1 MADPLLEVNG
11 LEVFYGDAQ
20 AIWDFG
26 FRVEKG
32 GIVALVGS
40 NGAGKT
46 TILRTISGLIHSRRG
61 EIEFMGRSLLR
72 CKPEEVV
79 SLGISHVPEGRKLF
93 TQLTVLENLELGA
106 FLKKNQSQ
114 AEESLEQVFTLFPI
128 LKKRTRQPAG
138 SLSGGEQQM
147 LAIGRAIMARPTLLL
162 LDEPSLGLAP
172 LVVNLM
178 FETVQTLNQKGMTI
192 ILVEQNVYQ
201 TLQLADYVYVLQT
214 GRLVLK
220 GPGAELLSN
229 PEFQRAYLGMNL

>member
-1 MADPLLEVNG
+1 
-11 LEVFYGDAQ
+11 
-20 AIWDFG
+20 
-26 FRVEKG
+26 
-32 GIVALVGS
+32 
-40 NGAGKT
+40 
-46 TILRTISGLIHSRRG
+46 
-61 EIEFMGRSLLR
+61 
-72 CKPEEVV
+72 
-79 SLGISHVPEGRKLF
+79 
-93 TQLTVLENLELGA
+93 
-106 FLKKNQSQ
+106 
-114 AEESLEQVFTLFPI
+114 
-128 LKKRTRQPAG
+128 
-138 SLSGGEQQM
+138 M

-229 PEFQRAYLGMNL
+229 PEFQRAYLGMNI

>member
-1 MADPLLEVNG
+1 MADPLLEVSG

-46 TILRTISGLIHSRRG
+46 TILRTISGLINPHQG
-61 EIEFMGRSLLR
+61 KINFNGRSLLR

-114 AEESLEQVFTLFPI
+114 AEEALEQVFTLFPI
-128 LKKRTRQPAG
+128 LKERTRQPAG

-220 GPGAELLSN
+220 GSGAELLSN
-229 PEFQRAYLGMNL
+229 PEFQKAYLGMNL

>member
-1 MADPLLEVNG
+1 MADPLLEVIG

-20 AIWDFG
+20 AIWNFG

-32 GIVALVGS
+32 KIVALVGS

-46 TILRTISGLIHSRRG
+46 TILKTISGLIPLHQG
-61 EIEFMGRSLLR
+61 KINFMGRSLLR

-128 LKKRTRQPAG
+128 LKKRTRQAAG

-147 LAIGRAIMARPTLLL
+147 LAIGRALMARPTLLL

-214 GRLVLK
+214 GRLVLN

>member
-1 MADPLLEVNG
+1 MADPLLEVSG

-32 GIVALVGS
+32 GIIALVGS

-46 TILRTISGLIHSRRG
+46 TLLRTISGLIHPHQGKIDFR
-61 EIEFMGRSLLR
+61 GRSLLR

-79 SLGISHVPEGRKLF
+79 SLGISHVPEGRRLF
-93 TQLTVLENLELGA
+93 TQLSVLENLELGA

-114 AEESLEQVFTLFPI
+114 AEESLDQVFTLFPI
-128 LKKRTRQPAG
+128 LKERTRQPAG